1 MKYVHLTEEHLVPLR
16 QYIYNIVCE
25 FKGTVCEQALSRTL
39 FSREN
44 IEERIANGM
53 HYYGELLRYERTI
66 VEECEHSNYMH
77 YDSVLRNLG
86 YRQTMATK
94 HNEQA
99 LRILLHFNVENN
111 VYKCTY
117 LNESLQQQTIE
128 IERELVEDEI
138 CNMEQCEQFE
148 TKLYEQVLNV
158 QEHTRALIFFHALG
172 MHKHIEEL

>member
-1 MKYVHLTEEHLVPLR
+1 MRIHLTEEHLVPLR

-25 FKGTVCEQALSRTL
+25 CEGTPYEEVLTHILFKKEVITQYIERGIQHYEQ
-39 FSREN
+39 
-44 IEERIANGM
+44 
-53 HYYGELLRYERTI
+53 LLYCKRSI
-66 VEECEHSNYMH
+66 VEDTNYSFFLKYYEHTNK
-77 YDSVLRNLG
+77 LG
-86 YRQTMATK
+86 TRQTMATK

-128 IERELVEDEI
+128 IERELVESNI
-138 CNMEQCEQFE
+138 QNLQRQHNFE
-148 TKLYEQVLNV
+148 VKLYERVLNV

-172 MHKHIEEL
+172 MHNTNI